1 MSNSKEMLAKFVNS
15 GQQKTW
21 HDRIMVYF
29 YLNNHGTKED
39 IAKYLRCEQ
48 EPVHKRLSELAD
60 KKLIKATNLSKRAKS
75 TGSNQTV
82 WARSSLKEITIKI

>member
-1 MSNSKEMLAKFVNS
+1 MSNSKEMLVKFVNS

-48 EPVHKRLSELAD
+48 EPAHYYY
-60 KKLIKATNLSKRAKS
+60 
-75 TGSNQTV
+75 
-82 WARSSLKEITIKI
+82 SL

>member
-29 YLNNHGTKED
+29 Y
-39 IAKYLRCEQ
+39 AKDQ
-48 EPVHKRLSELAD
+48 EKKR
-60 KKLIKATNLSKRAKS
+60 T
-75 TGSNQTV
+75 
-82 WARSSLKEITIKI
+82 